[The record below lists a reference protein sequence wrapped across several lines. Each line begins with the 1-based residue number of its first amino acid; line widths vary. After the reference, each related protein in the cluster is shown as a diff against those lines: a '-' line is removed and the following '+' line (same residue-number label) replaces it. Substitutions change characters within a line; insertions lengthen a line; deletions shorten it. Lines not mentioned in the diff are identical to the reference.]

1 MTAPNPIAPTAGA
14 TNRAPA
20 VRQMFNDLAP
30 RYDLA
35 NRVLSLGLDQSWR
48 RVAIAGLG
56 DHGRGQ
62 VLDLCAGTLDLT
74 RMLLDQGADHVF
86 AADFS
91 PEMLANGASKLR
103 EGEPYSIHC
112 TDARELPFDDASVD
126 AIVCGFG
133 LRNVPELPRALAE
146 CARVLRPSGTLV
158 VLDFFQPVGVASKL
172 LQGTYNRL
180 VVPIVGGLI
189 TGFREAYTYLN
200 QSIDA
205 FCTADEFV
213 QLLDEAGFDAE
224 HRNMFPPVA
233 QLVEGVR
240 RDG

>member
-1 MTAPNPIAPTAGA
+1 MTAPRPLAPTAGA
-14 TNRAPA
+14 PNRAPA
-20 VRQMFNDLAP
+20 VRQMFDDLAP

-35 NRVLSLGLDQSWR
+35 NRVLRLGLDQSWR
-48 RVAIAGLG
+48 RVAIAALG
-56 DHGRGQ
+56 TPGQAQ

-74 RMLLDQGADHVF
+74 RMLLDHGADHVF

-103 EGEPYSIHC
+103 EGEPYTIHC
-112 TDARELPFDDASVD
+112 SDARELPFEDASMD
-126 AIVCGFG
+126 AIICGFG

-146 CARVLRPSGTLV
+146 CARVLRPGGTFV
-158 VLDFFQPVGVASKL
+158 VLDFFQPVGAVSKL

-180 VVPIVGGLI
+180 VVPVVGGLI
-189 TGFREAYTYLN
+189 TGFGEAYSYLN

-213 QLLDEAGFDAE
+213 ALLNDAGFDAS

-240 RDG
+240 RNG